1 MRKSFS
7 AVKKES
13 DEYISLTFLLMCDA
27 MNSYNTPA
35 VNQWYRDILTQ
46 TIFASEIG
54 LLSTETRIKLH
65 SACDAVFKKYYSKVL

>member
-13 DEYISLTFLLMCDA
+13 DDYISMTFLLMCDA
-27 MNSYNTPA
+27 MNKHNGPS

-46 TIFASEIG
+46 TSFASDIG
-54 LLSTETRIKLH
+54 LLSRETVSKIG
-65 SACDAVFKKYYSKVL
+65 SACDAVYKKYYSEI